1 MAILQFYLLAFLSV
15 AFAEG
20 SYVFSKQLS
29 FLGGDFN
36 VSYNF
41 NASSDTLEFMVEVN
55 ATGWVSFGFAVNAP
69 NNMTNYDV
77 AVGGVFQNGSG
88 YLKVR
93 GKEFFQVTVISCT
106 TETTYTEFKMVTLR
120 CLKMNFNTITVLHVR
135 HPIKSIFLCRSLP
148 KANEKTKLKK

>member
-1 MAILQFYLLAFLSV
+1 MVIPQLYLLALLSL

-20 SYVFSKQLS
+20 SYVFFNQLS

-41 NASSDTLEFMVEVN
+41 NASSDTLEFLVEVN
-55 ATGWVSFGFAVNAP
+55 ATGWVGFGFAENAP
-69 NNMTNYDV
+69 NNMTSYDV

-93 GKEFFQVTVISCT
+93 RKI
-106 TETTYTEFKMVTLR
+106 
-120 CLKMNFNTITVLHVR
+120 H
-135 HPIKSIFLCRSLP
+135 
-148 KANEKTKLKK
+148 

>member
-1 MAILQFYLLAFLSV
+1 MAVLQFCLLVLLSV

-41 NASSDTLEFMVEVN
+41 NASSDTLEFLVEVN
-55 ATGWVSFGFAVNAP
+55 ATGWVGFGFAVNAS

-93 GKEFFQVTVISCT
+93 RKEFFQVTVISCT
-106 TETTYTEFKMVTLR
+106 TETRYTEFKMETPR
-120 CLKMNFNTITVLHVR
+120 RPKMNFNTITVLYVR
-135 HPIKSIFLCRSLP
+135 KVI
-148 KANEKTKLKK
+148 